1 MDFIT
6 NILSAINGVVW
17 GVPMLV
23 GILGIGL
30 FMQFRL
36 SFLPIRKLGTGF
48 KLLFEKMIKEVRGK
62 SHLLM
67 H

>member
-36 SFLPIRKLGTGF
+36 GFLPIRKLGTGF
-48 KLLFEKMIKEVRGK
+48 KLLFEKMIKEVKDKYRP
-62 SHLLM
+62 LM
-67 H
+67 P

>member
-48 KLLFEKMIKEVRGK
+48 KLLFEKNDKRGGGQ

>member
-48 KLLFEKMIKEVRGK
+48 KLLFEKK
-62 SHLLM
+62 
-67 H
+67 

>member
-23 GILGIGL
+23 SILGISL
-30 FMQFRL
+30 LASFD
-36 SFLPIRKLGTGF
+36 SFLPIRKLEQDLSFYLKNDQRSEGQN
-48 KLLFEKMIKEVRGK
+48 IAI
-62 SHLLM
+62 
-67 H
+67 